1 MKSLL
6 MGALHPHFKRIIDAV
21 KGDLK
26 KEHLKKNPEL
36 LTRYFRGIRADKLG
50 ANELAPFYDLLL
62 KSGNDNLEEFII
74 HRWIAHHNPI
84 YLFFAEELGRHY
96 SDFAA
101 IKEIDEPVAQKL
113 ITDGVERFGAIDL
126 YLFSMMNGVV
136 FSKDQFEELRL
147 LAQGNKTPCHESHE

>member
-6 MGALHPHFKRIIDAV
+6 MEELHPYFKRIIDAV

-26 KEHLKKNPEL
+26 KEHLKKHPEL

-62 KSGNDNLEEFII
+62 KSGNENLEEFII

-84 YLFFAEELGRHY
+84 YLFFSDALSQHY

-101 IKEIDEPVAQKL
+101 IKEIEEPIAQKL
-113 ITDGVERFGAIDL
+113 IADGVERFGAIDL

-136 FSKDQFEELRL
+136 FREAQFEELRI
-147 LAQGNKTPCHESHE
+147 LAGQTKILSHE